1 MQVRASAYI
10 SIPDSFSNHRNT
22 PAVQPNIAGVSYSD
36 VTETAPFA
44 ASYFSHSDPV
54 EAKREEAVPR
64 YLSAILLASLSRDSF
79 FGAVYAKYTFEG
91 HIAG

>member
-1 MQVRASAYI
+1 MQGRGNAYI
-10 SIPDSFSNHRNT
+10 LIPDSFSSHRNT

-54 EAKREEAVPR
+54 EANIEEAVPR
-64 YLSAILLASLSRDSF
+64 YLSAILLASPSKDIF
-79 FGAVYAKYTFEG
+79 FSAVYAKYTFEG